1 MCVEFMKNF
10 SLSYYLSI
18 FRRWL
23 NLNYLW
29 NNGCVLITLPYSDC
43 EGIGHGIGIA
53 HIWLWWVGKVWTLL
67 HNMIHDMTWWW
78 LYPLKSESGVGSV
91 SVKNNNTW
99 WSILIYIH
107 PCAREFKFVLYCLL
121 QPKKVTSLYV
131 CALRHKAFTPIT
143 TRVVIL
149 VK

>member
-23 NLNYLW
+23 NLNYLFMKQECIPVGCVPATRRPYGAVCSGGGVSGPGGGVW
-29 NNGCVLITLPYSDC
+29 SGGGGLLPGGVSQHALRQTPSPVKIVPWPNFVAAGNNGCALITLPYSDC

-67 HNMIHDMTWWW
+67 HNMI
-78 LYPLKSESGVGSV
+78 
-91 SVKNNNTW
+91 
-99 WSILIYIH
+99 
-107 PCAREFKFVLYCLL
+107 
-121 QPKKVTSLYV
+121 QPNRKG
-131 CALRHKAFTPIT
+131 AE
-143 TRVVIL
+143 
-149 VK
+149 